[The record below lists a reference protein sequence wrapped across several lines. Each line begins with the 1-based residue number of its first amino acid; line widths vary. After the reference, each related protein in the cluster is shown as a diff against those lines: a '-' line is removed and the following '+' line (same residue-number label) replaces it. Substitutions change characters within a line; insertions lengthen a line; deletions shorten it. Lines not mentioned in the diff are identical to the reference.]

1 MAPAKL
7 KRHLTTKHPE
17 LSGKNEQYF
26 KRELAFNKRQVS
38 MFAQKFKLSDKG
50 QEASYAVAEIVARK
64 MKSHTIAETVILPA
78 CQEIVR
84 IMFGEDAVS
93 ELNKIPLSINIIS
106 RRMSGDIEC
115 NIKSKILKHKLFALQ
130 VDESTYITGK
140 SQLLVFV
147 RFINDEAIVEDVLC
161 CKELLETRKGQD
173 VFDVLN
179 SYLEYCGLNWKN
191 CCLASKIYSQCQH
204 NTTIADKM
212 DKSEIRIVFKY
223 ELFLGNIASQTARNI
238 NGVFHSD
245 VIIQQTVSNWS
256 EQTVCISFKRTRY
269 KLSVLLLLG
278 EERLSARVSSRF
290 PKLVAEMKVSSNQK
304 SGYLQ

>member
-17 LSGKNEQYF
+17 LSGKKNEQYF

-38 MFAQKFKLSDKG
+38 MFAKKFKLSDKG
-50 QEASYAVAEIVARK
+50 QEASYTVAEIVARK

-84 IMFGEDAVS
+84 LMFGEDAIS
-93 ELNKIPLSINIIS
+93 DLNKIPLSDNTIS
-106 RRMSGDIEC
+106 RRIQDMLGDIEC

-130 VDESTYITGK
+130 VDKSTDITGK

-161 CKELLETRKGQD
+161 CKELPETRKGQD

-191 CCLASKIYSQCQH
+191 CVGICTDGAPCNDRMS
-204 NTTIADKM
+204 
-212 DKSEIRIVFKY
+212 
-223 ELFLGNIASQTARNI
+223 
-238 NGVFHSD
+238 
-245 VIIQQTVSNWS
+245 
-256 EQTVCISFKRTRY
+256 
-269 KLSVLLLLG
+269 
-278 EERLSARVSSRF
+278 
-290 PKLVAEMKVSSNQK
+290 
-304 SGYLQ
+304 